1 MLIGAHVDQADPL
14 GTASEIGADCVQI
27 FLGNPQ
33 GWKRPPPREDAEQ
46 LAAAEVPIYVHA
58 PYLVNVA
65 SAESR
70 IRIPSRKIL
79 QQHCDAAAAIG
90 AEAVIV
96 HGGTVTG
103 DEDVAEGFDR
113 WRKALVQLDS
123 EVPVLI
129 ENTAGGDNSV
139 ARLIE
144 SIRQLWDV
152 IGDIEVAGRTPGFCV
167 DTCHSWSAGLDVVAS
182 VEELI
187 DITGGIDLLH
197 CNDSRDEQGSS
208 RDRHETL
215 TKGQIP
221 DEQILQAVRVAGA
234 PVICETPT
242 ESVADDITWLR
253 ENL

>member
-1 MLIGAHVDQADPL
+1 MLIGAHVAADSPL
-14 GTASEIGADCVQI
+14 AVAEAIDADCVQV

-33 GWKRPPPREDAEQ
+33 SWKKPPPRDD
-46 LAAAEVPIYVHA
+46 AAEVRDADLPIYVHA

-79 QQHCDAAAAIG
+79 QHHCDAASEIG
-90 AEAVIV
+90 AAAVIV

-103 DEDVAEGFDR
+103 EEDVSEGFDR
-113 WRKALVQLDS
+113 WRKALERLDS

-129 ENTAGGDNSV
+129 ENTAGGENSV
-139 ARLIE
+139 ARLVE

-152 IGDIEVAGRTPGFCV
+152 IGDIEVAGRRPGFCL
-167 DTCHSWSAGLDVVAS
+167 DTCHSWSAGLDVVGS
-182 VEELI
+182 VEEFI
-187 DITGGIDLLH
+187 SITGGIDLLH

-215 TKGQIP
+215 RKGQIP
-221 DEQILQAVRVAGA
+221 AEDILAAVAAADA

-242 ESVADDITWLR
+242 ESVADDIAWLR
-253 ENL
+253 ASL